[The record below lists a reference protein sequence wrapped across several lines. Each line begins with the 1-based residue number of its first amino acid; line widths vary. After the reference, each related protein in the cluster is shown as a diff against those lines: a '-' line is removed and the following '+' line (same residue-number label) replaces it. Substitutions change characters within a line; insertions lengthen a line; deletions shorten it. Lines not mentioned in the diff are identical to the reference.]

1 MSQAPVMPVFTDA
14 LLGDTLHLSTEEF
27 GAYCLL
33 LLATWRNNGRALPDN
48 DTMLRRICR
57 ASPTRWR
64 NLRPV
69 LIPFFSIGDGY
80 WHQKR
85 LENEWVRVQKKITKN
100 RENGALGGRSKA
112 LNSRGNGAL
121 NGSASLER
129 SPKRK
134 ASNPDR
140 GTVGAPLNHVDY
152 SQKEIGDDPSGSLR
166 SPAPSAPLAEVKKA
180 QLVQKLMRYA
190 HATMNERQRQSAIAG
205 LTGLDAEHSAQWWL
219 DNLDQKMR
227 AQRWEG

>member
-1 MSQAPVMPVFTDA
+1 
-14 LLGDTLHLSTEEF
+14 
-27 GAYCLL
+27 
-33 LLATWRNNGRALPDN
+33 
-48 DTMLRRICR
+48 
-57 ASPTRWR
+57 
-64 NLRPV
+64 
-69 LIPFFSIGDGY
+69 
-80 WHQKR
+80 
-85 LENEWVRVQKKITKN
+85 
-100 RENGALGGRSKA
+100 
-112 LNSRGNGAL
+112 
-121 NGSASLER
+121 
-129 SPKRK
+129 
-134 ASNPDR
+134 
-140 GTVGAPLNHVDY
+140 LNHVDY